1 MNVSEKKIE
10 RVCPVELAGG
20 LDTCFRRLYEN
31 PGKILGP
38 YINKGMTVLD
48 MGCGPG
54 YFSVEMAR
62 MVSAKGRVIAA
73 DLQEGMLDIVKQ
85 KIAGTGLEERIIL
98 HKCETDKTGIAEKVD
113 FILMFYVVHEIPDAG
128 TFFGEMSSLLKPEG
142 RILVV
147 EPPFHV
153 SKKSFENTIS
163 IARNKGLVS
172 IKRPRMIFRKAVL
185 LGKDEARVS

>member
-1 MNVSEKKIE
+1 MNVSEKKFE

-113 FILMFYVVHEIPDAG
+113 FILMFYVVHEIPDPG

-185 LGKDEARVS
+185 LGKR